1 MSELVFDR
9 FVLDVD
15 RRLLL
20 CDGQPVDAQP
30 LVFDLLTVLARRPRK
45 VVSRTELLA
54 LVWRS
59 SAVSESVVARAI
71 MKARRALR
79 DDAQEPVLLR
89 TVQRVGYMLQADV
102 QARASAAAGLLQPVP
117 DEAPAG
123 RLALLPI
130 EDLTGLPALGWAG
143 HGLMRLLHQWVS
155 GTGLISLVPLS
166 DVLDAS
172 QRREEG
178 EDAMAQVCA
187 STGAAEAVRCQL
199 TWQNDVFTLRGWRGQ
214 QAPGQPVFKAT
225 DADVL
230 ELTRRLADALC
241 CQDTRVSATGADAF
255 WQAQMASVARL
266 QAAGQPAQALALLE
280 RSLPEVGSSLQL
292 ELLKARLLYECA
304 RFDELLQ
311 QVDRLLATP
320 EPDLPLLVRIELLDL
335 RGDGLHQHN
344 RLEEAMAS
352 FQQALALSRQEP
364 RAHAMRP
371 DILGRAARVAARQ
384 LQASA
389 AIGLAE
395 LAVEEARRLKQP
407 DMQMRA
413 ALWLCGVL
421 SQLDQRQR
429 AQAAVTQAIEL
440 GQRSGR
446 AEYEARAWRYLSVQ
460 QNTER
465 RNGAARQSI
474 QRSIALCLRCGN
486 AYELFWS
493 RMTELLICTEA
504 GWFEA
509 AQRCRSELA
518 GRPDLPGTQRDFL
531 ALVGAALDWR
541 LGRDEVAI
549 EAMRALTQARE
560 GPMDNSTMNAHA
572 ELVLMHLHRGHLDQA
587 QADLA
592 AMADHALAGYVER
605 RQAALALARGDRPGA
620 IHLLRQVW
628 RSGRAEGGE
637 GFLMTVDLTWLLL
650 EDAPLRFDDAEL
662 ESLFAHVLDLADE
675 AAEVRLV
682 KAAYLLRQR
691 PDAHSRAGW
700 DEAVAQAP
708 VLQRRCPMMLTP
720 SYREAWAARTPPRL
734 RELLSRVCW

>member
-20 CDGQPVDAQP
+20 CDGQPVEAQP

-59 SAVSESVVARAI
+59 SAVSASVVARAI

-79 DDAQEPVLLR
+79 DDAKEPLLLR

-102 QARASAAAGLLQPVP
+102 QARASAASALLQPVS
-117 DEAPAG
+117 DEALSA
-123 RLALLPI
+123 RLALLPV
-130 EDLTGLPALGWAG
+130 EDLTGLPVLGWAA
-143 HGLMRLLHQWVS
+143 HGLMRLLHQWLS
-155 GTGLISLVPLS
+155 GMGIVSLVPLA
-166 DVLDAS
+166 DVLEAYK
-172 QRREEG
+172 RRAEG

-199 TWQNDVFTLRGWRGQ
+199 TWHDEVFTLRGWRGQ
-214 QAPGQPVFKAT
+214 QSPGQPVFEAT

-230 ELTRRLADALC
+230 ELMRRLADALS
-241 CQDTRVSATGADAF
+241 CQDPRGRDTGADLF
-255 WQAQMASVARL
+255 WRAQMASVVRL
-266 QAAGQPAQALALLE
+266 QEAGQPAQALALLE
-280 RSLPEVGSSLQL
+280 RSLPEVGSSLQV
-292 ELLKARLLYECA
+292 ELVKARLLVQCA
-304 RFDELLQ
+304 RFDDLLQ
-311 QVDRLLATP
+311 QVDGLLATP

-352 FQQALALSRQEP
+352 FQQALALTRQEP

-384 LQASA
+384 LHASA

-395 LAVEEARRLKQP
+395 LAVQEAGRLKQP
-407 DMQMRA
+407 DVQMRA

-465 RNGAARQSI
+465 HNMAALQSV

-486 AYELFWS
+486 EYELFWA
-493 RMTELLICTEA
+493 RMMEMLICTEA

-509 AQRCRSELA
+509 AERCRAELA
-518 GRPDLPGTQRDFL
+518 GRADLPGTQRDFL
-531 ALVGAALDWR
+531 TLVGAALDWR

-549 EAMRALTQARE
+549 ETMRALTQGRE

-572 ELVLMHLHRGHLDQA
+572 ELVLMHIHRGHLDEA

-592 AMADHALAGYVER
+592 AIADSALAGYVER
-605 RQAALALARGDRPGA
+605 RQAALALARGDRRSA
-620 IHLLRQVW
+620 IRLLREVW

-662 ESLFAHVLDLADE
+662 ESLFAHVLDLSDE

-691 PDAHSRAGW
+691 PDVHSRAAW
-700 DEAVAQAP
+700 DEAVAGAP
-708 VLQRRCPMMLTP
+708 VLQRRCPMMPTR

-734 RELLSRVCW
+734 GELLSRVCW